1 MKKFTLKS
9 IRAKMFLGMLGLI
22 FVLVLVINAVVF
34 RKYMGDMEKQVISYA
49 DDTVKKIAENMSETI
64 YSLEENM
71 MYKITDSEIFSYQD
85 DLANAAAYSVERKMQ
100 AFAELMKTNTLQVAT
115 VYIRDK
121 YNCVFYWD
129 RSHTSHDYVR
139 EFQKTEAGTYIEEQY
154 DSLKT
159 QRGTTV
165 WRRFSDDPDHIYL
178 IKTVLNQ
185 DTLIYEGILCTVLD
199 NAYFSAMEENL
210 SFQLAIYDETGSLL
224 YSSAPLLEAAENYAD
239 ELKKSNPSA
248 RGNGYLNV
256 TSKIDK
262 KDWTIVGFIS
272 QEEFWEGIL
281 EIFRQLF
288 LLELLFILLSAWM
301 AAWLS
306 KNMTV
311 NTSALIASFRKIGKG
326 EEAGD
331 IQYVP
336 GDETAYL
343 CEQFNHMNHRLKD
356 SVAQMAMD
364 RTQKEKAEYN
374 ALLAQM
380 NPHFLYNTL
389 ESINALAK
397 LQNQKEIS
405 QAITKLAALPGNDQ
419 EILLSQELDYV
430 RQYLELQKLVSGD
443 RLEWEI
449 SVSESL
455 LSCRLPKLLL
465 QPLVENAI
473 IHGFENMTETAM
485 LIILVKQAD
494 EKLVIEL
501 YDNGKGFDQDVVE
514 QIMEGVNSEKDKNDR
529 SHIGISSIQRRIH
542 YLYGKEY
549 GLQISSSRGE
559 GTIVKVFLPVIKL

>member
-1 MKKFTLKS
+1 
-9 IRAKMFLGMLGLI
+9 MFLGMLGLI

-405 QAITKLAALPGNDQ
+405 QAITKLAALLRASLPGNDQ

>member
-1 MKKFTLKS
+1 
-9 IRAKMFLGMLGLI
+9 
-22 FVLVLVINAVVF
+22 
-34 RKYMGDMEKQVISYA
+34 
-49 DDTVKKIAENMSETI
+49 MSETI

-405 QAITKLAALPGNDQ
+405 QAITKLAALLRASLPGNDQ

>member
-1 MKKFTLKS
+1 
-9 IRAKMFLGMLGLI
+9 MFLGMLGLI

-256 TSKIDK
+256 TSKTDK

-405 QAITKLAALPGNDQ
+405 QAITKLAALLRASLPENDQ

-501 YDNGKGFDQDVVE
+501 YDNGKGFDQDAVE
-514 QIMEGVNSEKDKNDR
+514 QILEGVNSEKDKNDR

>member
-542 YLYGKEY
+542 YLYGKNTDCKSAAAVGRER
-549 GLQISSSRGE
+549 L
-559 GTIVKVFLPVIKL
+559 

>member
-1 MKKFTLKS
+1 
-9 IRAKMFLGMLGLI
+9 MFLGMLGLI

-405 QAITKLAALPGNDQ
+405 QAITKLAALLRASLPGNDQ

-514 QIMEGVNSEKDKNDR
+514 QILEGVNSEKDKNDR

>member
-1 MKKFTLKS
+1 
-9 IRAKMFLGMLGLI
+9 MFLGMLGLI